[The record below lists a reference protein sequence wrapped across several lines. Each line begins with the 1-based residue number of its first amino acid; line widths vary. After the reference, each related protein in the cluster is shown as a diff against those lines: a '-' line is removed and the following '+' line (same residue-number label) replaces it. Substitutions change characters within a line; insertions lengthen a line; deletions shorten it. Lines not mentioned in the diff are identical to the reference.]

1 MSPVIPAAAA
11 LLVAVC
17 SSHCALTG
25 LLTGQG
31 NRGGLLLLCQLMQIH
46 IHPGHARQLPPAF
59 LIPACTYGMSAQ
71 PCLNWLRM
79 KYLQVYMHAGG
90 AGQGKAEWSRAGAGQ
105 EQGKVGQGGDGQGRV
120 RQDRAGW
127 SRAGAGQGRARQS
140 RAGEGRGGAG
150 RGRAGQGRAG
160 QGRAGQGRLGQ
171 GRADWSRA
179 GQTAAGQGRFGQGR
193 AASTAYPGQSMYG
206 AMMG

>member
-1 MSPVIPAAAA
+1 MRPVVPAAAA

-59 LIPACTYGMSAQ
+59 LIPACTRGLSGR
-71 PCLNWLRM
+71 PCLDWLLM
-79 KYLQVYMHAGG
+79 KYLQVYMHSDHILVGRGG
-90 AGQGKAEWSRAGAGQ
+90 
-105 EQGKVGQGGDGQGRV
+105 V
-120 RQDRAGW
+120 
-127 SRAGAGQGRARQS
+127 
-140 RAGEGRGGAG
+140 GRGGAG

-160 QGRAGQGRLGQ
+160 QGRAGQGRAGARQDRAVQAVAGQ
-171 GRADWSRA
+171 YRTDWSRA
-179 GQTAAGQGRFGQGR
+179 G
-193 AASTAYPGQSMYG
+193 
-206 AMMG
+206 